1 MYPPVIQKLIDL
13 FSKFPT
19 VGPRTAARF
28 VFYLTKLPQEKFDE
42 LLDSITDLRKS
53 IKICSSCFNPFD
65 PSTSSGQDEE
75 TLCPICRNASRDK
88 TLLCVVEKET
98 DLISIEKTKRYK
110 GLYFI
115 LGGTIGLR
123 KDDKNIRTPANAGNL
138 DSLKYKYNLELRI
151 EELKE
156 KIKNSDFKEIIIA
169 TNPTTEG
176 EATAL
181 LIEREIK
188 SFDIKL
194 TRLGRGLPVGGELE
208 YADEETLGSAFEGR
222 K

>member
-1 MYPPVIQKLIDL
+1 MYPKSIQKLIDL

-42 LLDSITDLRKS
+42 LLASLTDLRKS
-53 IKICSSCFNPFD
+53 IKICSLCFNPFED
-65 PSTSSGQDEE
+65 SQEDI
-75 TLCPICRNASRDK
+75 CPICKDNSRDK
-88 TLLCVVEKET
+88 TLLCIVEKET
-98 DLISIEKTKRYK
+98 DLISIEKTKKYK

-115 LGGTIGLR
+115 LGGTISGL
-123 KDDKNIRTPANAGNL
+123 KKNDKEKI
-138 DSLKYKYNLELRI
+138 RI

-156 KIKNSDFKEIIIA
+156 RIKNNLFKEIIIA
-169 TNPTTEG
+169 TNSTPEG

-181 LIEREIK
+181 YIERELKTFNIK
-188 SFDIKL
+188 I

-208 YADEETLGSAFEGR
+208 YADEDTLSSAFEGR

>member
-28 VFYLTKLPQEKFDE
+28 IFYLIKLPQEKFDE
-42 LLDSITDLRKS
+42 LLDSITNLRKS
-53 IKICSSCFNPFD
+53 IKVCSSCFNPFED
-65 PSTSSGQDEE
+65 SEE
-75 TLCPICRNASRDK
+75 TLCSICRDNSRNK
-88 TLLCVVEKET
+88 TLLCVVEKEI
-98 DLISIEKTKRYK
+98 DLITIEKTKKYK
-110 GLYFI
+110 GVYFI
-115 LGGTIGLR
+115 LGGTIGLK
-123 KDDKNIRTPANAGNL
+123 KDNA
-138 DSLKYKYNLELRI
+138 KKLRI
-151 EELKE
+151 KDLEER
-156 KIKNSDFKEIIIA
+156 IKNADFKEIIIA

-181 LIEREIK
+181 YIERELKPLGKKI
-188 SFDIKL
+188 

>member
-1 MYPPVIQKLIDL
+1 MYPPVIQKLINL

-28 VFYLTKLPQEKFDE
+28 IFYLIKLPQEKFDE
-42 LLDSITDLRKS
+42 FLNSITNLRES
-53 IKICSSCFNPFD
+53 IKICSFCFNPFD
-65 PSTSSGQDEE
+65 ASANSEE
-75 TLCPICRNASRDK
+75 KLCPICQNNSRDK
-88 TLLCVVEKET
+88 TLLCIIEKET

-115 LGGTIGLR
+115 LGGTISGL
-123 KDDKNIRTPANAGNL
+123 KKN
-138 DSLKYKYNLELRI
+138 DI
-151 EELKE
+151 EKL
-156 KIKNSDFKEIIIA
+156 KIKELEERIKNPENFDIQGVDLKEIIIA
-169 TNPTTEG
+169 ANPTTEG
-176 EATAL
+176 EVTAL
-181 LIEREIK
+181 YIERELKPLGIK
-188 SFDIKL
+188 I